1 MQLKGPF
8 KLTPQN
14 LYFVPSKPGVYVL
27 ANQEGRVVYI
37 GKSDRDLAERLKE
50 HVKTTQVG
58 ATQFWYW
65 DTWSPQEASDLSETL
80 TKNYV
85 PSGNAVAR

>member
-8 KLTPQN
+8 KLTGQN

-27 ANQEGRVVYI
+27 GNQEGNVVYV
-37 GKSDRDLAERLKE
+37 GKSDRDLSDRLKD
-50 HVKTTQVG
+50 HLKTAHAG

-65 DTWSPQEASDLSETL
+65 DTWNTQEAAELSESL
-80 TKNYV
+80 TKKYE
-85 PSGNAVAR
+85 PSGNKVAH